1 MEKTP
6 LEGKKCR
13 RGKNYLS
20 RENTRVYENGKNSP
34 GVFSLEI
41 IPLRRFVVTHRL
53 MRVHLAQVLSSG
65 DVLLRAVRTIGLVL
79 QPGQSNPS
87 HNAQLGRNGPE
98 NA

>member
-34 GVFSLEI
+34 GVFS
-41 IPLRRFVVTHRL
+41 RK
-53 MRVHLAQVLSSG
+53 
-65 DVLLRAVRTIGLVL
+65 
-79 QPGQSNPS
+79 
-87 HNAQLGRNGPE
+87 
-98 NA
+98 